1 MIGDN
6 SFNLQ
11 GFDFFCK
18 MRPWIPSL
26 FLLLQVIK
34 VITITCDK
42 PNWKC
47 FLYKLRSCTLQKSCG
62 HITERSKP
70 FTNISYVE
78 IWKLNLSPRIGK
90 DLTHTHTYMLF
101 IVGDFW
107 YSAMKLVTALKT
119 VGVVLIDYREK
130 VQHSDFEI
138 SNMLKSH
145 EKTSTSKIS
154 NTLKGDPETTFWE
167 KIKGTFK
174 LTLFC

>member
-1 MIGDN
+1 
-6 SFNLQ
+6 
-11 GFDFFCK
+11 
-18 MRPWIPSL
+18 
-26 FLLLQVIK
+26 
-34 VITITCDK
+34 
-42 PNWKC
+42 
-47 FLYKLRSCTLQKSCG
+47 
-62 HITERSKP
+62 
-70 FTNISYVE
+70 
-78 IWKLNLSPRIGK
+78 
-90 DLTHTHTYMLF
+90 
-101 IVGDFW
+101 
-107 YSAMKLVTALKT
+107 MKLVTALKI